1 VHDRADRLPVA
12 ERSLRR
18 IVNLGRGRVLPAGVI
33 AAVWLAL
40 APGAHADQ
48 IACGQVVTT
57 STTITNSLAGCAG
70 DGIVIGAGGI
80 TVDLGGHTIEGTGL
94 GAGVVNNGHDD
105 VTVRNGALINFD
117 NGVVL
122 NPGTVRNAVTELT
135 LSRNEWSAIHLN
147 NASGNNI
154 AQNQLL
160 EVGDVGL
167 RATNGSTD
175 NAIKGNVVGTGAGD
189 SFVVE
194 LGSDRNWFEGNVVQT
209 SAGQAV
215 RVEGSANTMV
225 LGNEFAGS
233 SDFGISM
240 FGAPGSVVQA
250 NKLGGGGDAG
260 VLLAGAHASVVRFN
274 AFGQSSDA
282 GVILDAMSN
291 SLVKG
296 NSMAMSGDAA
306 IVLRGGSS
314 NVRVID
320 NTASHASDAGIF
332 ISDGAANTV
341 RGNVLTHNA
350 HGIELSGGQQNLV
363 EFNATE
369 ANLGLGIEV
378 SQSAG
383 NTIFGNTMDGNLQGG
398 IWVDTEAG
406 GNTIEGNAAR
416 GNGGDGIN
424 VMSPGTVLRNNL
436 ARLNQGWGIYAAAGV
451 VDGGRN
457 GASLNAEPAQCHLIA
472 CSDGSDWQQPIRP
485 PEPLDPLELGL
496 PILSAVGP
504 RSFRAQPARKGRG
517 WRRPRARL
525 AVLRCKV
532 RRVGRG
538 RAARRRDRRGRTRV
552 VCRAPY
558 RAKRTSRRVTG
569 HLVRDDR
576 ALARG
581 TRRVRG
587 GRRGTLP
594 MRARRRL
601 ASGRYMLVLSFRD
614 ARRRETVVRRTVRVR
629 Y

>member
-1 VHDRADRLPVA
+1 VHERADRVPVA
-12 ERSLRR
+12 VRSLRR

-48 IACGQVVTT
+48 ITCGQVVKT

-70 DGIVIGAGGI
+70 DGIVIGADGI
-80 TVDLGGHTIEGTGL
+80 TVDLNGNTIEGTGL
-94 GAGVVNNGHDD
+94 GAGVVNHGHDD
-105 VTVRNGALINFD
+105 VTIRNGALINFD
-117 NGVVL
+117 HGVVL
-122 NPGTVRNAVTELT
+122 NPGTARNAVTGLT
-135 LSRNEWSAIHLN
+135 LSRNEWTAIELN

-160 EVGDVGL
+160 EIGDVGL

-194 LGSDRNWFEGNVVQT
+194 LGSDRNWFEGNVVQK

-215 RVEGSANTMV
+215 RVEASANTMV

-240 FGAPGSVVQA
+240 LAAPGSVVQA
-250 NKLGGGGDAG
+250 NKIGGGGDAA
-260 VLLAGAHASVVRFN
+260 VILSAGHSSVVRFN

-282 GVILDAMSN
+282 GVILDGMSN

-296 NSMAMSGDAA
+296 NSLAMSGDAA
-306 IVLRGGSS
+306 IVLRSGSS

-320 NTASHASDAGIF
+320 NTASHSSDAGIF
-332 ISDGAANTV
+332 ISDGTGNTV
-341 RGNVLTHNA
+341 RGNILTHNA

-363 EFNATE
+363 EFNAAE
-369 ANLGLGIEV
+369 ANLQVGMEV
-378 SQSAG
+378 SSSG

-398 IWVDTEAG
+398 IWVDAEAG
-406 GNTIEGNAAR
+406 GNTVEGNAAR

-424 VMSPGTVLRNNL
+424 VMSPGTVVRNNL
-436 ARLNQGWGIYAAAGV
+436 ARLNQGWGIYGTVGV
-451 VDGGRN
+451 MDGGRN
-457 GASLNAEPAQCHLIA
+457 GASGNAEAAQCYLIA
-472 CSDGSDWQQPIRP
+472 CSDGSDWQQPVRP

-496 PILSAVGP
+496 PLLSAVGP
-504 RSFRAQPARKGRG
+504 QSFRAQPARKRRG

-525 AVLRCKV
+525 AVVRCKV

-538 RAARRRDRRGRTRV
+538 RAAKRRKRRGRTRV

-569 HLVRDDR
+569 HLVRDDSSV
-576 ALARG
+576 ARG

-587 GRRGTLP
+587 GRRGSLP
-594 MRARRRL
+594 LRARRRL

-614 ARRRETVVRRTVRVR
+614 ARRRETVVRRNVRVR